1 MVEPPPVMVKLI
13 GGVARSMGFG
23 VMALTPGLGRLTLDG
38 EQDAANEAEAGGAG
52 LVIDLDGNRSG
63 GESREGPAQ
72 AGGTGREGNGE
83 VGGGA
88 KPQGG
93 GLGGGL

>member
-1 MVEPPPVMVKLI
+1 MVKLV

-23 VMALTPGLGRLTLDG
+23 VMALTPGLGRLSLDG
-38 EQDAANEAEAGGAG
+38 EQDAANEAEAIGAG
-52 LVIDLDGNRSG
+52 LVVDLHGDRSG
-63 GESREGPAQ
+63 GEPRAGPAQ
-72 AGGTGREGNGE
+72 AGGIGREGDGE